1 MKDVAVGFLWHM
13 HQPYYKDPVSGTYL
27 MPWVRLHAIRGYYDM
42 IALLDDYPGI
52 RCTFNLVPSLLA
64 QILDYTDG
72 GLRDLDFYLSQK
84 RPSDLTNDEKNH
96 IVSRFFMCNEQT
108 MITPFPRYTQLFEK
122 RGVIRKPKE
131 LDEITKKFNSQ
142 DILDLQVLFNLTWT
156 GFTMRKDKGI
166 RDLIKKGRSYTE
178 SEKRYLLD
186 LQIKIM
192 EMIIPH
198 YKESCKAGRIE
209 ITTSPFYHPI
219 GPLVMNVGYAL
230 RSLDTPLPKEAF
242 SHPED
247 LNAQITKAMSFHE
260 KLFGSSPKGMW
271 PSEGSVCPEMID
283 LLAQNG
289 IEWAAS
295 DEAILFA
302 SLKQSRTGARL
313 YKPYQVSSANGD
325 VSMFFRDR
333 PLSDHIGF
341 MYAKNPSDQAA
352 DNLMYHLNN
361 IRKGSKSFDFNPFVS
376 IILDGENPW
385 EYYPDSGEQFLR
397 RLYGQLESTQG
408 IKTSLFHDFL
418 QGNPVKE
425 SIANLYTGSWINHNF
440 AIWIGHEEE
449 RKAWEYLSRTRSYV
463 EAKGNDADPL
473 AWEEIYIA
481 EGSDWFWWYGDD
493 FVSENDEQ
501 FDSLFRL
508 HLTNCYTLHD
518 ETPPAE
524 LSQSIITP
532 HDIIPEKMPVGF
544 IHPKIDGRVTHFY
557 EWLKAGY
564 YSAVVSSTSM
574 YRHQLLLSQLFFGFD
589 EEHLYVRMD
598 FRDLPDKVTVRLDI
612 LSPEPVRLSIPPSR
626 GPVNLFMFENN
637 VYEKKAELESV
648 AFEEILEFKVPFTL
662 LGVVPKQRI
671 RFFLSL
677 RENELELERHP
688 SNGLLSLIIPENDYE
703 KVMWYV

>member
-1 MKDVAVGFLWHM
+1 MKDVSVGFLWHM

-27 MPWVRLHAIRGYYDM
+27 MPWVRLHAMRGYYDM

-52 RCTFNLVPSLLA
+52 RCTFNLVPSLLS
-64 QILDYTDG
+64 QILDYVDG
-72 GLRDLDFYLSQK
+72 GLRDLDFYVSEK
-84 RPSDLTNDEKNH
+84 SPSDLTSDEKKH
-96 IVSRFFMCNEQT
+96 IVSRFFMCSPQT
-108 MITPFPRYTQLFEK
+108 MITPFPRYAHLFEK
-122 RGVIRKPKE
+122 RGVVKSPKE
-131 LDEITKKFNSQ
+131 LDAITKKFTSH
-142 DILDLQVLFNLTWT
+142 DILDLQVLFNLAWT

-166 RDLIKKGRSYTE
+166 KDLIKKGRSYTE
-178 SEKRYLLD
+178 SDKRYLLD
-186 LQIKIM
+186 FQIEIM
-192 EMIIPH
+192 KRIIPH
-198 YKESCKAGRIE
+198 YKAAYEAGRIE

-219 GPLVMNVGYAL
+219 SPLVMNVGYAL
-230 RSLDTPLPKEAF
+230 RSLDTPLPDEAF

-260 KLFGSSPKGMW
+260 NLFGAPPRGMW
-271 PSEGSVCPEMID
+271 PSEGSVCPEMME
-283 LLAQNG
+283 LLANNG
-289 IEWAAS
+289 IEWTAS

-313 YKPYQVSSANGD
+313 YKPYRVSSGTAD

-341 MYAKNPSDQAA
+341 MYAKNPPDQAA
-352 DNLMYHLNN
+352 DNLMHHLNN

-376 IILDGENPW
+376 MILDGENPW

-397 RLYGQLESTQG
+397 RLYGQLESAEG
-408 IKTSLFHDFL
+408 IKTSLFHDYL
-418 QGNPVKE
+418 QENPAKQ

-440 AIWIGHEEE
+440 GIWIGHEEE
-449 RKAWEYLSRTRSYV
+449 RKAWEYLSRTRNYV
-463 EAKGNDADPL
+463 EAKGDAADPL

-508 HLTNCYTLHD
+508 HLANCYTLHND
-518 ETPPAE
+518 TPPAE

-544 IHPKIDGRVTHFY
+544 IQPQIDGRVTHFY

-564 YSAVVSSTSM
+564 YSPAGGSTSM
-574 YRHQLLLSQLFFGFD
+574 YRHQQLLSQLFFGFD
-589 EEHLYVRMD
+589 AEHLYMRID
-598 FRDLPDKVTVRLDI
+598 FHSITDKVTVQVDI
-612 LSPEPVRLSIPPSR
+612 LTPEPLRLSIPLSGSPL
-626 GPVNLFMFENN
+626 VLFMSGYNT
-637 VYEKKAELESV
+637 YEKRAERGSV
-648 AFEEILEFKVPFTL
+648 AFDDILEFKVPFTM
-662 LGVVPKQRI
+662 LGVAPRQRI

-677 RENELELERHP
+677 IEKELEVERHP